1 MLRSDY
7 ENSQDSSFVTRGDLD
22 NLLRRLRKGMNLSGR
37 IIECLENNRYLLRI
51 QGYNI
56 LTYSEQLFQKF
67 DEIQLTVIEL
77 EPHLVL
83 DFMKENCPST
93 KIISEVA
100 AETDIFV

>member
-1 MLRSDY
+1 MLKSDY
-7 ENSQDSSFVTRGDLD
+7 KNSQDSSFVTKNDLD
-22 NLLRRLRKGMNLSGR
+22 NLLRRLRKGMKLSGR

-51 QGYNI
+51 WGYNI

-67 DEIQLTVIEL
+67 DEIQLTVIEI

-83 DFMKENCPST
+83 DFMNENCLST
-93 KIISEVA
+93 KIVNKEA

>member
-7 ENSQDSSFVTRGDLD
+7 ENSPDSSFISRNDLD
-22 NLLRRLRKGMNLSGR
+22 NLLRRLRKGMRLQGR

-56 LTYSEQLFQKF
+56 LTCSEQLFQKF
-67 DEIQLTVIEL
+67 DEIQLTVIEIK
-77 EPHLVL
+77 PHLVL
-83 DFMKENCPST
+83 DFMKENSPST
-93 KIISEVA
+93 KIVNKEA